1 MILVSKPTIILQWSF
16 LFFYSQLEALRREGR
31 TKIEYTFV
39 WKKAVTKN
47 TSKLLQKIAD
57 LIAECE
63 ELYGMKIVHN
73 NMVKMKHVKKFNKK
87 R

>member
-1 MILVSKPTIILQWSF
+1 M
-16 LFFYSQLEALRREGR
+16 RRKCR
-31 TKIEYTFV
+31 TKIEANANKYTFV

-57 LIAECE
+57 LIAEYE

-73 NMVKMKHVKKFNKK
+73 NMVKMKHVKKLKK
-87 R
+87 KLYSIKKMK